1 MKTSIHSTDFKLDE
15 TTREPIRRKLKLALS
30 RMESGITTT
39 SMHLSN
45 IDDLGHGNNKHC
57 SLNIPLTHMLNVAVE
72 DIQKDLLFVIDRVI
86 QTASRTINRKPGGDK

>member
-1 MKTSIHSTDFKLDE
+1 MKIGIHSTDFKLDE
-15 TTREPIRRKLKLALS
+15 TTRELIRRKLKLALS
-30 RMESGITTT
+30 RMESSITTI

-57 SLNIPLTHMLNVAVE
+57 SLNISLTHMPNVIVE

-86 QTASRTINRKPGGDK
+86 QKASRTINRKLDGDK